1 MSMFVN
7 DQDDS
12 DSKKKQIYKACMEG
26 KAEELTRLVGGNV
39 NMVIKD
45 GLTPLHV
52 VATSGREDMEY
63 IIAALIKTGSDVNA
77 TTATEEDTVLH
88 LVIKHA
94 VLRLA
99 FQTCLMILEHKPDL
113 DIRNRSLRTPYD
125 LAMAQEYFELAN
137 VLDGSMTPEEARNY
151 YTKSIG
157 DLYGGRLIDA
167 VMDNNETE
175 ALDCVQQGADCNFL
189 NKHGAGAIHYMF
201 TNLYQHPALN
211 LLSKMVEGGA
221 DVNLRDYEGDTPLN
235 LAIKKTSLRPDNQM
249 YNVVDQL
256 LHWGADPTHKDLDG
270 NDALALAE
278 SRKYLDVVKLLRRQ
292 KTAILT
298 PQPATSPE
306 PHYQPVPAPVMARP
320 ESAGG
325 ESITSVIEEE
335 NPDEL
340 DDLLRDPDAN
350 LNIPNTMG
358 LFPLHV
364 AILRNNPTSRN
375 NMVQQLLNNGADIN
389 VKAIPND
396 DHNEA
401 GNTALHMS
409 AARDQLDTVRI
420 LLSYN
425 PAISPTNDEGQ
436 TPYNYAEQNG
446 NAEMMR
452 LLQEQQ
458 QNVERSKDKSST
470 CVLL

>member
-298 PQPATSPE
+298 P
-306 PHYQPVPAPVMARP
+306 VPAPVMARP